1 MIRLCPQC
9 KSERSPS
16 EFYCEGEWNEGR
28 CDWPLTDLPIT
39 ARDGGESTPEITAPP
54 IPASPQCVNGH
65 SMEPGDQFCILCG
78 ADPASQAPVEPE
90 APVQVT
96 EVEGWRMVS
105 RIPTET
111 EPWERFLVEDSTQG
125 RNGILTLYREGF
137 EPDTAVQ
144 DALKRTHK
152 DHIPELLAS
161 GRFQERAFEVIE
173 HIQGESLAKAG
184 WLGAKDANLLKRMV
198 DELGRAIAHFSE
210 ISLRHRDIRPG
221 TILLRTMD
229 PLDLVITSFGSA
241 RLSDFDLDAVAPLEL
256 SFYSAPETI
265 VGAVSGASDWWS
277 LGMIVLEQVTSGACF
292 SGINEKAFH
301 LHVVT
306 RGVEIPSELEPGIR
320 LLLRGLLARDPL
332 IRWSWPQVRAWL
344 AGEPVEAPPESAM
357 PQEDQAGRQITL
369 GGKSFQRP
377 EFFALAAAEAR
388 NWEEGRNL
396 TLKGAVATW
405 LEERG
410 SDPKLTA
417 RIRRISTDEHLAE
430 DFRHAL
436 ALMVMNP
443 SLPLTVS
450 GEIVTP
456 AWLLSHLVEGYSV
469 VTGRVAWYLDQMKR
483 EPWIVRLKTRAI
495 EVRERAKML
504 EIDLDEERIRP
515 ALLTSSR
522 ANLEVERDRYR
533 QIYPDTDHAGLSSIL
548 ERSRLTD
555 EELIIL
561 ITASTHQFIP
571 LATLMEN
578 AEKLAHRNGITLDR
592 EWTSAQL
599 IRPRRELLAEIDERT
614 ANFAR
619 CGLERI
625 DEWADTFRIERR
637 LSLERSMVLLSTA
650 KDLWK
655 EPPRQQYLAN
665 LLEFFEKRV
674 SSSVLRGP
682 LTRFAIGKT
691 TPRVDLFQVGTALRP
706 SEALLNHVLGRANS
720 PLLLD
725 PLALNQDENLHARMR
740 RLVSHANMFRRDSGI
755 DGRYLGFP
763 FLTLGSGK
771 FGTPGGKRRLA
782 PVLLWPVVFDM
793 DAATGVGS
801 LQFDG
806 EREEIRINPALEGLL
821 GPVEFAKWKSAREDL
836 LGRQSC
842 FMADV
847 VDAFSGLAAPRS
859 RNLTAVPG
867 PDAKSGSTDP
877 ELICCAALFNAEFTG
892 QAISENLRQMRRMP
906 AEGTGIEAVLRVQAG
921 QTFFPPVPKVP
932 ERDRFFT
939 VESDP
944 SQESAVLQ
952 SRSAPGLLV
961 EGPPGTGKS
970 QTIVNIVADSIGRG
984 ESVLIICQKQA
995 ALKVVQKRLA
1005 AEGLGERLFLVVDVN
1020 RDRETIIRSIRE
1032 QVDTVRASNSRNV
1045 TVLKRE
1051 RDVLATRIETIEAE
1065 IDSHHRA
1072 LHSVDT
1078 HTGFSY
1084 RSLLG
1089 HLIGLESGGSFI
1101 EVSRLRPTL
1110 VRLRRDEVSRIE
1122 EICGPLARLWLAS
1135 NFEENALH
1143 ELQQFGVDKPTI
1155 ESFRE
1160 DLSNFC
1166 DAEAVRSAEF
1176 LRPAPPFEI
1185 TDPRPYQDW
1194 LKDHGPA
1201 IAILDQSIKQDL
1213 AQWSDLFRPIKDEIC
1228 RGDKQIAR
1236 LEQAISSLDNVNEKC
1251 HDDVIFASI
1260 SALNSDEIRIW
1271 IKDIDF
1277 SKGKSFF
1284 ERLNPQRWFKRRLIR
1299 KFLAENRIDPTDD
1312 RIVAFRQQLE
1322 LELELAPI
1330 RQAYKDAIL
1339 ELRLPNEQS
1348 PLSVKHLKAKIA
1360 PLFTRLQPIP
1370 AAAHHVYSC
1379 PNAVQAEEI
1388 VKSASLDG
1396 YTRTKGLIESAL
1408 ERYAVKE
1415 RSRATV
1421 GPLDQWFK
1429 KEWLVRIRSAIEDGQ
1444 STLGNL
1450 QDIQDAFGTLEA
1462 FQMFRVRVQ
1471 GLEPIMLST
1480 FAILRGRERELEGI
1494 VPERLE
1500 REVRGIIQRE
1510 ACLAWK
1516 ARMEGEHPELL
1527 LQQNEITSKVANL
1540 ADLDV
1545 KMRTSNKKLLAT
1557 DIMPDRIGALSE
1569 WEEIT
1574 RLRGPRMKRLRE
1586 ILDLGAPLGL
1596 FHLRPI
1602 WLMNPEVASRVLPLK
1617 GRFFNVVI
1625 YDEASQMPVEHA
1637 IPTLFRGSRIVISGD
1652 EKQMPPTSFF
1662 SSRIDGDEDEEADG
1676 DGPDDGATEAEKS
1689 AHEESWN
1696 RREVKDCPDLLQL
1709 ARGVIPNTTLQIHYR
1724 SKYRELIG
1732 FSNHAFYQGKLSVPV
1747 RHPDGEI
1754 LRIKPIEVIRV
1765 DGIYENQTNQTEALK
1780 VVDLLA
1786 AIWAVSPESRPSIGV
1801 VTFNRK
1807 QADLIEEAIE
1817 KRGMDDPGF
1826 LLAYQTERER
1836 KQAQEDMGF
1845 FVKNVE
1851 NVQGDERDFIIF
1863 STTFGRDKHG
1873 AFRRNFGV
1881 LGQVGGERR
1890 LNVAV
1895 TRARERVIL
1904 VTSMPVA
1911 DISDMYVSGR
1921 SPARPRDFLQSYLD
1935 YAQKLSAGNLALARS
1950 GASRLSGTSRPIS
1963 KENIMT
1969 DGFADSVAD
1978 FIRKLGYS
1986 PVPANEGDA
1995 FGLDFAIENKETGL
2009 FGIGIECDSPCHDL
2023 LETARAREIW
2033 RPKVL
2038 SRAIPRVHR
2047 ISSQSWYQN
2056 GDEERKRLH
2065 EAILTAVG

>member
-16 EFYCEGEWNEGR
+16 EFYCEGSWNDGR
-28 CDWPLTDLPIT
+28 CDWPLADLPII
-39 ARDGGESTPEITAPP
+39 ARGSERANPEIDTLP
-54 IPASPQCVNGH
+54 ISTSPQCANGH

-78 ADPASQAPVEPE
+78 ADLAAQDSIESE
-90 APVQVT
+90 APAQVT
-96 EVEGWRMVS
+96 EIEGWRVVS
-105 RIPTET
+105 RAAEET
-111 EPWERFLVEDSTQG
+111 EPWERFLVEDSSQDRKG
-125 RNGILTLYREGF
+125 VLTLYREGF

-144 DALKRTHK
+144 NALKRTHK
-152 DHIPELLAS
+152 DHIPELLSS
-161 GRFQERAFEVIE
+161 GRFQGRAFEVIE
-173 HIQGESLAKAG
+173 HIQGESLSKAG
-184 WLGAKDANLLKRMV
+184 WLCANNPDLLRNMV

-221 TILLRTMD
+221 TIFLRTRD

-265 VGAVSGASDWWS
+265 VGAVSAASDWWS

-292 SGINEKAFH
+292 TGIHEKAFQ

-306 RGVEIPSELEPGIR
+306 RGVEIPSDLEPEVRI
-320 LLLRGLLARDPL
+320 LLRGLLARDPL
-332 IRWSWPQVRAWL
+332 QRWTWPQVRAWL
-344 AGEPVEAPPESAM
+344 AGDPVDAPPDAAVS
-357 PQEDQAGRQITL
+357 QEAQVGQHITL
-369 GGKSFQRP
+369 GGKSFHRP
-377 EFFALAAAEAR
+377 EFFALAAAEGR
-388 NWEEGRNL
+388 NWEEGRDL

-410 SDPKLTA
+410 FDTKLTA
-417 RIRRISTDEHLAE
+417 RIRRISNDEQLTE

-436 ALMVMNP
+436 SLMVMNS

-456 AWLLSHLVEGYSV
+456 AWLLSHVVEGYSV
-469 VTGRVAWYLDQMKR
+469 ITGRVAWYLDQLKR
-483 EPWIVRLKTRAI
+483 EPWIVRLQTRAI
-495 EVRERAKML
+495 EVRERAKIL
-504 EIDLDEERIRP
+504 EIEVDEERIRP

-522 ANLEVERDRYR
+522 ANLEVERERYR

-561 ITASTHQFIP
+561 ISAATQQFIP
-571 LATLMEN
+571 LATLIEKT
-578 AEKLAHRNGITLDR
+578 EKLAQRNGITLDR
-592 EWTSAQL
+592 KWASAQL
-599 IRPRRELLAEIDERT
+599 IRPRRELFAEIDERT
-614 ANFAR
+614 ASFAR
-619 CGLERI
+619 CGLGRI
-625 DEWADTFRIERR
+625 DEWADSFRIERR
-637 LSLERSMVLLSTA
+637 LSLERTMVLLSTA
-650 KDLWK
+650 RDLWK

-674 SSSVLRGP
+674 SGSVQRGP

-691 TPRVDLFQVGTALRP
+691 TPRVDLFQVGTTLRP
-706 SEALLNHVLGRANS
+706 SEALLNHVIARTHS
-720 PLLLD
+720 PLQFD
-725 PLALNQDENLHARMR
+725 PLALNKDENLHARMR
-740 RLVSHANMFRRDSGI
+740 RLVNHANMFRRDSGI
-755 DGRYLGFP
+755 DGRYMGFP
-763 FLTLGSGK
+763 FLTLGAGK
-771 FGTPGGKRRLA
+771 FGTHGGKRRLA
-782 PVLLWPVVFDM
+782 PVLLWPVVFEM
-793 DAATGVGS
+793 EAASGVGS

-821 GPVEFAKWKSAREDL
+821 GPVEFAKWKSVREEL
-836 LGRQSC
+836 LGRPSC

-847 VDAFSGLAAPRS
+847 VDAFSALAAPRS
-859 RNLTAVPG
+859 RILTAVPG
-867 PDAKSGSTDP
+867 PDTKSGSTES

-892 QAISENLRQMRRMP
+892 QAISEDLRQMRRMP
-906 AEGTGIEAVLRVQAG
+906 AEGTGIEAVLRVQSG
-921 QTFFPPVPKVP
+921 QASFTHASKVP
-932 ERDRFFT
+932 EKDRFLT

-952 SRSAPGLLV
+952 SRSSPGLLV

-995 ALKVVQKRLA
+995 ALKVVQKRLD
-1005 AEGLGERLFLVVDVN
+1005 AEGLGERLFLVVDIN
-1020 RDRETIIRSIRE
+1020 RDREIIIRSIRE
-1032 QVDTVRASNSRNV
+1032 QVDTVRTSNSRNV
-1045 TVLKRE
+1045 TALKRD
-1051 RDVLATRIETIEAE
+1051 RDMLATRIETIEAE
-1065 IDSHHRA
+1065 IDRHHRA
-1072 LHSVDT
+1072 LHEVDA

-1089 HLIGLESGGSFI
+1089 HLIGLESDGSI
-1101 EVSRLRPTL
+1101 LDVPRLRPTL
-1110 VRLRRDEVSRIE
+1110 AGLKTDEVSRIE
-1122 EICGPLARLWLAS
+1122 EVCGPLARLWLAS
-1135 NFEENALH
+1135 EFEDSALH
-1143 ELQQFGVDKPTI
+1143 ALQQFGSDKPTI
-1155 ESFRE
+1155 ESFQE
-1160 DLSNFC
+1160 DFSNFC
-1166 DAEAVRSAEF
+1166 GAEAARSAVF

-1185 TDPRPYQDW
+1185 IDPDPYQEW
-1194 LKDHGPA
+1194 LNHHGPA
-1201 IAILDQSIKQDL
+1201 IAIQDQPLRQDL
-1213 AQWSDLFRPIKDEIC
+1213 AKWADLFRPVK
-1228 RGDKQIAR
+1228 GDSCSGINLIAR
-1236 LEQAISSLDNVNEKC
+1236 LETAISSLKNVNGKDHE
-1251 HDDVIFASI
+1251 DVLFASI
-1260 SALNSDEIRIW
+1260 STLNTDEIRIW
-1271 IKDIDF
+1271 IKDIEF

-1299 KFLAENRIDPTDD
+1299 KFLSENKIDPTDD
-1312 RIVAFRQQLE
+1312 RIEAFRQQLE
-1322 LELELAPI
+1322 LELVLSPI
-1330 RQAYKDAIL
+1330 RQIFNDALI
-1339 ELRLPNEQS
+1339 ELRLPNEPF
-1348 PLSVKHLKAKIA
+1348 PLSVKHLKAKVR
-1360 PLFTRLQPIP
+1360 PLLTRLQPIP
-1370 AAAHHVYSC
+1370 AAALHVYSC
-1379 PNAVQAEEI
+1379 PNVIQAEEM
-1388 VKSASLDG
+1388 VRSASLEG
-1396 YTRTKGLIESAL
+1396 YTQTKAFIESAL

-1415 RSRATV
+1415 RSRSTI
-1421 GPLDQWFK
+1421 GPLEQWFK
-1429 KEWLVRIRSAIEDGQ
+1429 KEWLADIRVAIENGKSNLEVLHTIQ
-1444 STLGNL
+1444 NAFTTL
-1450 QDIQDAFGTLEA
+1450 DAF
-1462 FQMFRVRVQ
+1462 QKFRARVP
-1471 GLEPIMLST
+1471 GLDPLTIST
-1480 FAILRGRERELEGI
+1480 FAILRGRKKELEI
-1494 VPERLE
+1494 IAPESLE
-1500 REVRGIIQRE
+1500 GEIRCIIQRE

-1516 ARMEGEHPELL
+1516 TRMEGERPELL
-1527 LQQNEITSKVANL
+1527 LQQNELMSKVDNL
-1540 ADLDV
+1540 ADLDI
-1545 KMRTSNKKLLAT
+1545 KMRTFNKKLLAT
-1557 DIMPDRIGALSE
+1557 DITPDRIGTLSE

-1602 WLMNPEVASRVLPLK
+1602 WLMNPEVACRILPLK

-1662 SSRIDGDEDEEADG
+1662 SSRIDGDEDEESDG
-1676 DGPDDGATEAEKS
+1676 EGLDDGATEAEKS

-1732 FSNHAFYQGKLSVPV
+1732 FSNHAFYHGKLSVPV

-1754 LRIKPIEVIRV
+1754 LRIKPIEVIQV
-1765 DGIYENQTNQTEALK
+1765 NGVYENQTNQAEALQ
-1780 VVDLLA
+1780 VVELLA
-1786 AIWAVSPESRPSIGV
+1786 TIWAASPQSRPSIGV

-1807 QADLIEEAIE
+1807 QADLIEETIE
-1817 KRGMDDPGF
+1817 KRGIADSDF

-1911 DISDMYVSGR
+1911 DISDIYVSGR
-1921 SPARPRDFLQSYLD
+1921 SPAKPRDFLQSYLD
-1935 YAQKLSAGNLALARS
+1935 YAQKLSAGNLALARG
-1950 GASRLSGTSRPIS
+1950 GASRLSGTYRPKS
-1963 KENIMT
+1963 TGSVLT
-1969 DGFADSVAD
+1969 DGFVDSVAD

-2009 FGIGIECDSPCHDL
+2009 FGIGIECDSPCHEL
-2023 LETARAREIW
+2023 LDTARAREIW

-2038 SRAIPRVHR
+2038 ARAIPRVHR
-2047 ISSQSWYQN
+2047 ISSQGWYQN
-2056 GDEERKRLH
+2056 SGEERKRLH